1 MKNSHINWKKSFL
14 FCFYFVFIFHFLFCF
29 QSLISLYLLISGLGA
44 AGVVVVEAEVF
55 FHVVPGWWACIGCRS
70 RGRGRG
76 LPSRICKHVVENLRR
91 TVEFV
96 ATATANAILVSFCWC
111 RCKRW
116 GCKCVGWN
124 RGWRGAVGFKSC
136 FSANRFLLDILFLR
150 VRKNNPVRRVWIHDA
165 RFALWLNPFAKV
177 LWNDA
182 GNPEENVD
190 NCKTEVCIRVLEF
203 YKIDTRNNCNV
214 LALQNALQICL
225 VHLIAVNSG
234 NVESS
239 KRVRSGC
246 GCGCQLWLS
255 GRHIETCLVCIFR
268 ETDECKT
275 SKKVFNLCFFQW
287 KI

>member
-1 MKNSHINWKKSFL
+1 MKKSF
-14 FCFYFVFIFHFLFCF
+14 FCFYFYLFFVFCF
-29 QSLISLYLLISGLGA
+29 RAYYSLISGLGA
-44 AGVVVVEAEVF
+44 AGVVVVETKVF
-55 FHVVPGWWACIGCRS
+55 FHIVPGWWWGGIGCR
-70 RGRGRG
+70 RGFPNWICECVVKDLGRTINF
-76 LPSRICKHVVENLRR
+76 P
-91 TVEFV
+91 
-96 ATATANAILVSFCWC
+96 ATAAANAIPVFFCWC

-203 YKIDTRNNCNV
+203 YKINTRNNRNL
-214 LALQNALQICL
+214 LALKNALHICL
-225 VHLIAVNSG
+225 VHLIAVDSG

-246 GCGCQLWLS
+246 QLWLS
-255 GRHIETCLVCIFR
+255 GHIETCGLVWWVKLMNVKQVKKFSIYIFVN
-268 ETDECKT
+268 EKY
-275 SKKVFNLCFFQW
+275 
-287 KI
+287 KIY

>member
-14 FCFYFVFIFHFLFCF
+14 FCFYFVFILFLFFILFCF
-29 QSLISLYLLISGLGA
+29 QSLSLYLLISGLGA

-124 RGWRGAVGFKSC
+124 RCWRCAVGFKTC
-136 FSANRFLLDILFLR
+136 FNTNRFLLDILFLC
-150 VRKNNPVRRVWIHDA
+150 VRKNNPIRRVWIHDA
-165 RFALWLNPFAKV
+165 RFALGLNPFTKV

-182 GNPEENVD
+182 WNPEENVD
-190 NCKTEVCIRVLEF
+190 NGKTEVCIRMLEF
-203 YKIDTRNNCNV
+203 HKINTRNNRNA
-214 LALQNALQICL
+214 LALKNALHICL
-225 VHLIAVNSG
+225 VHLIAVDSG

-246 GCGCQLWLS
+246 QLWLS
-255 GRHIETCLVCIFR
+255 GHIETCGLVWWVKLMNVKQVKKFSIYIFVN
-268 ETDECKT
+268 EKY
-275 SKKVFNLCFFQW
+275 
-287 KI
+287 KIY